1 MSIKIALNRNEAV
14 STHITKLYYH
24 EHTHTNTID
33 FRFLSRFNRLL
44 LLVEIHMAAWCKIR
58 NACDMIHLVLSLTAY
73 WFFLFALSLRSSS
86 YYLLLL
92 LLLFCYVML
101 AFPASHFFYYRRR
114 SSTIYK
120 AILER
125 FVIIISMEHQFCD
138 PYIERK
144 LSVFRYKCWCW
155 RYFNSCTDM
164 FRIEHTA
171 NTTLTVT
178 YTGAHT
184 HTHTYFHIIA
194 SFVLQNRETESVSWE
209 LCAGKINPVRNFNF
223 LSRWMGC
230 KFSSHSSNL
239 IICQNENW
247 RNRRNG
253 TLTWHRTFSSPLST
267 NMIWGKLFRFSSSFL
282 VSFLGHAESWRR
294 LLCSLF
300 EGIFLQRK
308 LFLWPAMAE
317 LCVCVA
323 IKCEWDHSPPIIN
336 TPPSQQLRVSFDEH
350 IASNYKQES
359 TKVFFCHHYV
369 PHRYL

>member
-1 MSIKIALNRNEAV
+1 MWCLLFQHPISF
-14 STHITKLYYH
+14 
-24 EHTHTNTID
+24 TID
-33 FRFLSRFNRLL
+33 DDPAQY
-44 LLVEIHMAAWCKIR
+44 IKQ
-58 NACDMIHLVLSLTAY
+58 Y
-73 WFFLFALSLRSSS
+73 WSV
-86 YYLLLL
+86 L
-92 LLLFCYVML
+92 LLLFL
-101 AFPASHFFYYRRR
+101 WNISF
-114 SSTIYK
+114 
-120 AILER
+120 AIH
-125 FVIIISMEHQFCD
+125 I
-138 PYIERK
+138 
-144 LSVFRYKCWCW
+144 LSVNCRCFAINAGVDAISTPVRTC
-155 RYFNSCTDM
+155 F
-164 FRIEHTA
+164 A
-171 NTTLTVT
+171 LNTQPTPHSLSHIQ
-178 YTGAHT
+178 AHT

-282 VSFLGHAESWRR
+282 LSFLGHAESWRR

-323 IKCEWDHSPPIIN
+323 IKCEWEHSPPIIN

-359 TKVFFCHHYV
+359 TKVLFCHHYV